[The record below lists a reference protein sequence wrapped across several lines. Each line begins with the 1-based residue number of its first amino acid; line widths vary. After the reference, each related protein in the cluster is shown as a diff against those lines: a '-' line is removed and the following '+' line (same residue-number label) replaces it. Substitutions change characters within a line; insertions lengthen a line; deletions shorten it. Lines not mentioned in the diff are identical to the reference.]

1 MEIPTKIR
9 FDVFLV
15 LLGIALIIVPTQF
28 TLLPNHFLEIFSV
41 LIGSIFLLNGINLIK
56 YEYDLERELLTF
68 DYVQRKVEY
77 IKYFKRENLLLNNTE
92 ERNRKQVLQIIN

>member
-15 LLGIALIIVPTQF
+15 LLGIALIIVPIQF
-28 TLLPNHFLEIFSV
+28 TILTSSLLQIFSALLGSLLL
-41 LIGSIFLLNGINLIK
+41 LIGINLIK
-56 YEYDLERELLTF
+56 YEYDLETELAAF

-77 IKYFKRENLLLNNTE
+77 MKYFKQENLILFNN
-92 ERNRKQVLQIIN
+92 L

>member
-15 LLGIALIIVPTQF
+15 LLGIALIIVPIQF
-28 TLLPNHFLEIFSV
+28 TILTSSLLQIFSALLGSLLL
-41 LIGSIFLLNGINLIK
+41 LIGINLIK
-56 YEYDLERELLTF
+56 YEYDLETELAAF

-77 IKYFKRENLLLNNTE
+77 MKYFKQENLLLENTLE
-92 ERNRKQVLQIIN
+92 KNRKQMIQIIN